1 MPTYLIKTN
10 EGDSTVE
17 AESVEHRDGIAYFLD
32 ANGQEVTAGA
42 LRNISYCLASEYVP
56 PVEAVADPVE
66 TAVETPEESPVVI
79 PDLVGEQ

>member
-32 ANGQEVTAGA
+32 ATGQEVTAGA

-56 PVEAVADPVE
+56 PVEAVAHPADPE
-66 TAVETPEESPVVI
+66 
-79 PDLVGEQ
+79 DEQSE